1 MDAWYRDGRRSLI
14 AHYSFPV
21 TIVMPRLTE
30 IKKGTECIFVR
41 LHDGGRQR
49 LQRLVDMG
57 ILPGEPLKVID
68 NQGHGPVM
76 IYVKGARVALGHLI
90 AAAIEV
96 REIAYGKKE
105 DRSDAGGK
113 S

>member
-1 MDAWYRDGRRSLI
+1 M
-14 AHYSFPV
+14 
-21 TIVMPRLTE
+21 RLTE
-30 IKKGTECIFVR
+30 IKKGTECVFVH
-41 LHDGGRQR
+41 LHDSGQGR

-68 NQGHGPVM
+68 NQGHGPVT

-90 AAAIEV
+90 ARAIEV
-96 REIAYGKKE
+96 RKIGDHDKTE
-105 DRSDAGGK
+105 DQGGAGRQ